1 MASSRTFPVDVPD
14 VGHFVFR
21 RRRLIE
27 QIKIEAEVEKILNG
41 EGASKELEN
50 ALFAYLTLQVLT
62 VTAPVG
68 WDLEE
73 IDPLDAEHTGRM
85 WKVWGALRDKEAAFR
100 QGVGGDGVAEGA
112 GAR

>member
-1 MASSRTFPVDVPD
+1 MAPSRTFPLDVPD
-14 VGHFVFR
+14 VGRFVFR

-27 QIKIEAEVEKILNG
+27 QIRIEAEVDKVLSG
-41 EGASKELEN
+41 EAASKELEN

-62 VTAPVG
+62 VSAPDG

-73 IDPLDAEHTGRM
+73 IDPLDAAHTDRM
-85 WKVWGALRDKEAAFR
+85 WKVWGALRDQEAAFR
-100 QGVGGDGVAEGA
+100 QGPRIDGVAEGA